1 MTLSGWIFMMVS
13 LTAVLL
19 LVGTCYYKILTAP
32 PQTPDDP
39 SEE

>member
-1 MTLSGWIFMMVS
+1 MTVSGWIFMVVS

-32 PQTPDDP
+32 PKPPDDL